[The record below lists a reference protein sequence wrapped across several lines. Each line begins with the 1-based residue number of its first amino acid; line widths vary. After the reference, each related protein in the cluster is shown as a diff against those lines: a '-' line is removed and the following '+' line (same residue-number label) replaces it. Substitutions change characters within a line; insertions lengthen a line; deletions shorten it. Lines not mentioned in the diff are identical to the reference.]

1 MEQVACQTLG
11 IARRAVLVT
20 VSIVVVIASGAA
32 VLVLLTDLPLFLVY
46 AVWIAPVVVLIPY
59 AYPPADKRRYGVWT
73 VAAALVLPAS
83 AAAWIVWLVLT
94 RGVIGRHP

>member
-1 MEQVACQTLG
+1 MT
-11 IARRAVLVT
+11 RRALLVT

-32 VLVLLTDLPLFLVY
+32 VLALLTDLPLFLVY

-73 VAAALVLPAS
+73 VAAALVLPAL
-83 AAAWIVWLVLT
+83 AAACVVWLVLT
-94 RGVIGRHP
+94 RGVIGRPP